1 MFFVLFFTQISSLL
15 LSAQTLNFFLN
26 ISELKS
32 YNQTSVVRNAL
43 KTMKYTGWSDANLE
57 TMKKLMRYSF
67 GARDIEVQILKAW
80 DPNNEKFLWFGLAA
94 FAIFGLSTFLI
105 FYSLKNSHVDTM
117 AFQPSCDIDLNFTAE
132 NLSTYFQ
139 GLLGVLNANMIGS
152 LFALLGFSWF
162 FLQRLRLNS
171 AFKLRQHR

>member
-1 MFFVLFFTQISSLL
+1 MFFILFFTQFSSLL
-15 LSAQTLNFFLN
+15 LSAQSLNFFLK
-26 ISELKS
+26 IRELKS
-32 YNQTSVVRNAL
+32 YPQTPNVRNAL
-43 KTMKYTGWSDANLE
+43 DALEIIGWSSPQKSTLITLMNERVGA
-57 TMKKLMRYSF
+57 KK
-67 GARDIEVQILKAW
+67 IEELIVKAW
-80 DPNNEKFLWFGLAA
+80 DPNNEKFLWFGLGA
-94 FAIFGLSTFLI
+94 FAIFGLATFLI

-139 GLLGVLNANMIGS
+139 GLLGVLNPNMIGS